1 MVYTIVDP
9 HSYVLMTIDGKL
21 MGGLFEHER
30 LKPAVLRTDEGNAN
44 TLFGIKES
52 NEFRSICLT
61 HSSMS
66 QGG

>member
-44 TLFGIKES
+44 TLLALKRVMNLEVS
-52 NEFRSICLT
+52 A
-61 HSSMS
+61 
-66 QGG
+66 

>member
-30 LKPAVLRTDEGNAN
+30 LKPAVLRTDEGNVN
-44 TLFGIKES
+44 TLLALKRVMNLEVS
-52 NEFRSICLT
+52 A
-61 HSSMS
+61 
-66 QGG
+66 